1 LGDAGSERVTESTFP
16 QAQVEIHD
24 ALRPLLT
31 ERLGRLDG
39 LSILDAAA
47 GNGYMTEWLTA
58 KGARVT
64 PVDMAQSGWNLPGV
78 PLQLADLNQP
88 LPFEAD
94 RFDAAVSVE
103 TIEHLENPF
112 QFLRELARVTKPGGL
127 LFVTTPNVHSIRS
140 RLKYLV
146 CSLPTLFE
154 YVADD
159 NMGQHITP
167 VSMGTFLYAFRQ
179 DGVTLEAV
187 RSTGPRPSPP
197 VAWAMAAADRLTW
210 VALRRMRASRAEYP
224 EHYLRVLDGAAL
236 RGDRA
241 GREPD
246 HRQERPPGR
255 RRGAGVT
262 P

>member
-1 LGDAGSERVTESTFP
+1 MTESTFP

-24 ALRPLLT
+24 ALRPLLA
-31 ERLGRLDG
+31 ERIGRIEG
-39 LSILDAAA
+39 LNVLDAAA
-47 GNGYMTEWLTA
+47 GSGYMTEWLA
-58 KGARVT
+58 AQGARVT
-64 PVDMAQSGWNLPGV
+64 PVDMSEAGWRVPGV
-78 PLQLADLNQP
+78 PLHAADLNQP
-88 LPFEAD
+88 LPFETD

-127 LFVTTPNVHSIRS
+127 IVVTTPNVHSIRS

-167 VSMGTFLYAFRQ
+167 VSMGTFLYAFRE

-187 RSTGPRPSPP
+187 RSTGPRPSAP
-197 VAWAMAAADRLTW
+197 VARMLAAADALTR
-210 VALRRMRASRAEYP
+210 VALRRMRTARAGYP
-224 EHYLRVLDGAAL
+224 DHYLRVLDEAAL
-236 RGDRA
+236 REIGRDVSLIVVGRKNGSAPA
-241 GREPD
+241 GAP
-246 HRQERPPGR
+246 
-255 RRGAGVT
+255 A
-262 P
+262 

>member
-1 LGDAGSERVTESTFP
+1 MTESTFP

-24 ALRPLLT
+24 ALRPLLV
-31 ERLGRLDG
+31 ERLGRLAG
-39 LSILDAAA
+39 LAVLDAAA
-47 GNGYMTEWLTA
+47 GSGYMTDWLA
-58 KGARVT
+58 AQGARVT
-64 PVDMAQSGWNLPGV
+64 PVDVSEAGWRLPAV
-78 PLQLADLNQP
+78 PLHVADLNLP
-88 LPFEAD
+88 LPFEAG

-127 LFVTTPNVHSIRS
+127 IVVTTPNVHSIRS

-187 RSTGPRPSPP
+187 RSTGPRPSAP
-197 VAWAMAAADRLTW
+197 VTWMLAAADGLTR
-210 VALRRMRASRAEYP
+210 VAQRRMRASRAGYP
-224 EHYLRVLDGAAL
+224 DHYLQVLDGPAL
-236 RGDRA
+236 REIGRDVSLIVVGRKNGRPAAAARA
-241 GREPD
+241 
-246 HRQERPPGR
+246 
-255 RRGAGVT
+255 
-262 P
+262 